1 MEWVGISP
9 VFKQSELRIKKKKKK
24 KLRHS
29 LKPKSN

>member
-24 KLRHS
+24 ITSQSKAQI
-29 LKPKSN
+29 

>member
-24 KLRHS
+24 KITS
-29 LKPKSN
+29 QSKAQI